1 MAPSEETATAT
12 CSQQQKQDVAGAKL
26 QQDSPK
32 IQQDAPANLEEDMNS
47 NTSPCCTGQVI
58 DGLRN
63 ASDHGDNVNRST
75 SPSCV
80 DSVTDGVKSVTTDCA
95 ENADSVAESRNSTS
109 ACVKPHVNGPKSGF
123 NSCVENTD
131 SVVDR
136 HKIVDTTCKE
146 DIDHVL
152 GSSHSVANTDQ
163 VVDDPDNSVTTTG
176 NVCRAGHSPLSVV
189 VAGKIN
195 DDQILDG
202 PKEAAA
208 GSVENPGQVV
218 TSAKNVSATCVD
230 SVINKGV
237 VNPSVD
243 RVVSATEDSVVDNP
257 EYITCAS
264 TENTAD
270 VTGRPE
276 NKAGLTNA
284 ISRVENIACV
294 ASVTKQQVTNM
305 ITDDASHAS
314 VASKVVDMETANEGK
329 DADVFCILLAS
340 FIQDKRSYACVC
352 VCVCA
357 CARGHTRVFG
367 GVITDSSVW
376 PRLCSFISAFPYSL
390 SLYASSLNCRTTS
403 WITEKL
409 GFDSRR

>member
-32 IQQDAPANLEEDMNS
+32 IQQDAPAKLEEDMNS

-95 ENADSVAESRNSTS
+95 ENAYSVAESQNSTS
-109 ACVKPHVNGPKSGF
+109 ACVKPHVNAPKSGL
-123 NSCVENTD
+123 NSCVGNTD
-131 SVVDR
+131 SVVSR

-146 DIDHVL
+146 DIDHIL

-163 VVDDPDNSVTTTG
+163 VVDDPDNSVTTTTG
-176 NVCRAGHSPLSVV
+176 NVCRAGHSPMSVV

-202 PKEAAA
+202 PKEVAA
-208 GSVENPGQVV
+208 GSVENPGQIV
-218 TSAKNVSATCVD
+218 TSVKRVAATCVD

-237 VNPSVD
+237 VNANVD
-243 RVVSATEDSVVDNP
+243 RVVSAAEDSVVGNP
-257 EYITCAS
+257 EYIACAS

-270 VTGRPE
+270 VTDRPE
-276 NKAGLTNA
+276 DKAGGTNA

-314 VASKVVDMETANEGK
+314 VASKVVDMETAKEGK
-329 DADVFCILLAS
+329 DADVFAFCLPRL
-340 FIQDKRSYACVC
+340 FKMYVH

-357 CARGHTRVFG
+357 RARARGHTHVFG
-367 GVITDSSVW
+367 GVITDSSV
-376 PRLCSFISAFPYSL
+376 
-390 SLYASSLNCRTTS
+390 
-403 WITEKL
+403 
-409 GFDSRR
+409 

>member
-32 IQQDAPANLEEDMNS
+32 IQQDTPAKIEEDMNS
-47 NTSPCCTGQVI
+47 NTNPCYTGQVI

-63 ASDHGDNVNRST
+63 ASDHGDNVNPST

-95 ENADSVAESRNSTS
+95 ENADSVAESQNSTS
-109 ACVKPHVNGPKSGF
+109 ACVKPLVNAPKIGV
-123 NSCVENTD
+123 NSCVGNTD
-131 SVVDR
+131 SVVGR
-136 HKIVDTTCKE
+136 HKIVDKTCKE
-146 DIDHVL
+146 DIDHIL

-176 NVCRAGHSPLSVV
+176 NVCRAGHSPISVV

-195 DDQILDG
+195 VDQILDG
-202 PKEAAA
+202 PKEVAA
-208 GSVENPGQVV
+208 GSVENPAQIV
-218 TSAKNVSATCVD
+218 TSAKSVAATCVD

-243 RVVSATEDSVVDNP
+243 RVVAATEVSVVHNP
-257 EYITCAS
+257 EYIACAS

-270 VTGRPE
+270 VTDRPE
-276 NKAGLTNA
+276 NKAGGTNA

-314 VASKVVDMETANEGK
+314 VASKVVDMENANEGK
-329 DADVFCILLAS
+329 DADVFAFCLPLL
-340 FIQDKRSYACVC
+340 FKIYVNVHVC
-352 VCVCA
+352 V
-357 CARGHTRVFG
+357 
-367 GVITDSSVW
+367 
-376 PRLCSFISAFPYSL
+376 
-390 SLYASSLNCRTTS
+390 
-403 WITEKL
+403 
-409 GFDSRR
+409 

>member
-32 IQQDAPANLEEDMNS
+32 IQQDTPTKIEEDMNS
-47 NTSPCCTGQVI
+47 NTNPCYTGQVI

-63 ASDHGDNVNRST
+63 ASDHGDNVNPST

-95 ENADSVAESRNSTS
+95 ENADSVAESQNSTS
-109 ACVKPHVNGPKSGF
+109 ACVKPLVNAPKIGV
-123 NSCVENTD
+123 NRCVGNTD
-131 SVVDR
+131 SVVGR
-136 HKIVDTTCKE
+136 HKIVDKTCKE
-146 DIDHVL
+146 DIDHIL

-176 NVCRAGHSPLSVV
+176 NVCRAGHSPMS

-195 DDQILDG
+195 VDQILDG
-202 PKEAAA
+202 PKEVAA
-208 GSVENPGQVV
+208 GSVENPAQIV
-218 TSAKNVSATCVD
+218 TSAKSVAATCVD

-243 RVVSATEDSVVDNP
+243 RVVAATEVSVVHNP
-257 EYITCAS
+257 EYIACAS

-270 VTGRPE
+270 VTDRPE
-276 NKAGLTNA
+276 NKAGGTNA

-314 VASKVVDMETANEGK
+314 VASKVVDMENANEGK
-329 DADVFCILLAS
+329 DADVFAFCLPLL
-340 FIQDKRSYACVC
+340 FKIYVNVHVC
-352 VCVCA
+352 V
-357 CARGHTRVFG
+357 
-367 GVITDSSVW
+367 
-376 PRLCSFISAFPYSL
+376 
-390 SLYASSLNCRTTS
+390 
-403 WITEKL
+403 
-409 GFDSRR
+409 